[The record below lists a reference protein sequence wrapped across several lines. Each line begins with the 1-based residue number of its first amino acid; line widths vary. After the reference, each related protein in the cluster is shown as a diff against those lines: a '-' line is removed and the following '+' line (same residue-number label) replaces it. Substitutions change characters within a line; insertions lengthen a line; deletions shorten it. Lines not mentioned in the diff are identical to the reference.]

1 MLPGNVFNLENVIHK
16 HVGLENREGTI
27 MEVLK
32 NSINWFEIPV
42 LDFDRAKLFYSMIY
56 NYEMPDQI
64 MGPIRMGFFLVEK
77 GGIGGAIVYGEGYV
91 PSKEGT
97 LVYLNG
103 GKDLSVVL
111 NRVENAGGKIIS
123 PKMKINDELGYI
135 ALFLDSEGNRVA
147 LHSMK

>member
-1 MLPGNVFNLENVIHK
+1 
-16 HVGLENREGTI
+16 
-27 MEVLK
+27 MEMLK

-56 NYEMPDQI
+56 NYEMPDQM
-64 MGPIRMGFFLVEK
+64 MGPVRMGFFLVEK

-91 PSKEGT
+91 PSKEGS

-111 NRVENAGGKIIS
+111 DRIENAGGKIIS

-135 ALFLDSEGNRVA
+135 ALFFDSEGNRVA